1 MIDFYIINNLAIFL
15 VNLIGAL
22 IALWILFANI
32 KARTNQSFFFM
43 TFFILLW
50 IDFVY
55 ISDLPSQ
62 VEHALLF
69 NRLIFGAVFLFF
81 VSFYFFSIFFPKAYH
96 RNVILDKIVL
106 ISGVIFSLISV
117 FTDFVAKDI
126 EVREWGTEIVFGEG
140 GVVFFAIVICLT
152 LFIII
157 RLLYKYYKFSVKERI
172 RIQYLLAGIIIFVG
186 LNLIFNVVLYPFWG
200 SFPYYYFGNY
210 SAIFLLGLGAYAVV
224 TNNLMGVKTLVT
236 QALIVAMSIILI
248 LDIVVLSDNLTVRLL
263 KFGVL
268 LTFLYFSKELVK
280 SVKKEKRAKERLE
293 EVNYD
298 LEERNNDLK
307 ILFEASSK
315 FNQELDSRKISQN
328 IVNSIPRDLKYL
340 GYKLGFIALYDK
352 EDDRV
357 FVYAVT
363 DSALVRKVEQKLN
376 ISLKTFEERLSQNND
391 LIVRT
396 IRNKKEFVSD
406 KLEDFI
412 EGFMGGEKADSFQKT
427 LGAKSFISVP
437 LFSSGQAIGAIVFA
451 SGKRKDDITIRNKN
465 IIRAFSSHIGSAI
478 ENAQLYEKTESQMEE
493 VAKLNKNL
501 RKANKDLKALW
512 KIKSE
517 FLHIASHQLR
527 TPLTAMRGMISMW
540 LAGDFDSLSE
550 EQRKEMLRRIAT
562 STERLNGITNDML
575 SALEHEGGVA
585 ELKFQKISVIEMIK
599 DIMSTLGPGY
609 VEKGLYLRFGD
620 VDEDIPSVEAEP
632 NYLSQVFSN
641 LIDNACKYT
650 QKGGTEISVK
660 KSDKFVDIFIKDT
673 GIGIPK
679 KDKGR
684 IFDKFTRG
692 ENAMAENASG
702 TGLGLFIVKKILDEQ
717 NGKISFE
724 SSGEGEGTMFKVS
737 LIIKQENK

>member
-1 MIDFYIINNLAIFL
+1 MDIYLERIIVFFINL
-15 VNLIGAL
+15 VG
-22 IALWILFANI
+22 LWLSVWVLSSN
-32 KARTNQSFFFM
+32 KKEKLNQWFVLM
-43 TFFILLW
+43 TFF
-50 IDFVY
+50 
-55 ISDLPSQ
+55 
-62 VEHALLF
+62 
-69 NRLIFGAVFLFF
+69 
-81 VSFYFFSIFFPKAYH
+81 
-96 RNVILDKIVL
+96 VIMW
-106 ISGVIFSLISV
+106 
-117 FTDFVAKDI
+117 TDFAFLGYGSQDMFLASMFYKLN
-126 EVREWGTEIVFGEG
+126 
-140 GVVFFAIVICLT
+140 FAFVI
-152 LFIII
+152 LFIISFYYFYVI
-157 RLLYKYYKFSVKERI
+157 YFFKEKGRYLFLGRVVAIIGIVIVLLSLYTNLIIKETFIQNWGAEIIFGKANNLYNLFSLSVAFFVVLFSVRRYLRVSRAEKLKL
-172 RIQYLLAGIIIFVG
+172 QYFSVGILFFIV
-186 LNLIFNVVLYPFWG
+186 FNVVFNIM
-200 SFPYYYFGNY
+200 FPMLVGTMEYARFGDY
-210 SAIFLLGLGAYAVV
+210 SAMILLAFTAYAI
-224 TNNLMGVKTLVT
+224 TKSDLMGVKSLVT
-236 QALIVAMSIILI
+236 QVLIIAISIILI

-550 EQRKEMLRRIAT
+550 EQRKEMLGRIAT

-585 ELKFQKISVIEMIK
+585 ELQFQKISVIEMIK

-692 ENAMAENASG
+692 ENATAENASG

>member
-1 MIDFYIINNLAIFL
+1 MDIYLERIIVFFINL
-15 VNLIGAL
+15 VG
-22 IALWILFANI
+22 LWLSIWVLSSN
-32 KARTNQSFFFM
+32 KKERLNQWFVLM
-43 TFFILLW
+43 TFFVIMWTDFAFLGYGSQDMFLASMFYKLNFAFVILF
-50 IDFVY
+50 I
-55 ISDLPSQ
+55 
-62 VEHALLF
+62 
-69 NRLIFGAVFLFF
+69 
-81 VSFYFFSIFFPKAYH
+81 VSFYYFYVIYFFKEKGRYILLGRVIAMLGIVIVSLSLYTNLIIKETFIQNWGAEIIFGKANNFYNLFSLSVAFFVVLFSIRKYLKVSRA
-96 RNVILDKIVL
+96 
-106 ISGVIFSLISV
+106 
-117 FTDFVAKDI
+117 
-126 EVREWGTEIVFGEG
+126 E
-140 GVVFFAIVICLT
+140 
-152 LFIII
+152 
-157 RLLYKYYKFSVKERI
+157 RLKLQYFSV
-172 RIQYLLAGIIIFVG
+172 GILFFIV
-186 LNLIFNVVLYPFWG
+186 FNVVFNIM
-200 SFPYYYFGNY
+200 FPILVGTMEYARFGDY
-210 SAIFLLGLGAYAVV
+210 SAMILLAFTAYAI
-224 TNNLMGVKTLVT
+224 TKSDLMGVRSLVT
-236 QALIVAMSIILI
+236 QVLIIAISIILI
-248 LDIVVLSDNLTVRLL
+248 LDIVVLSDNFTLSLL

-298 LEERNNDLK
+298 LKERNKDLR

-315 FNQELDSRKISQN
+315 FNQELDSIKISQN
-328 IVNSIPRDLKYL
+328 IVDSIPRDLKYL

-357 FVYAVT
+357 FIYAVT
-363 DSALVRKVEQKLN
+363 NSALVRKVEKKFGV
-376 ISLKTFEERLSQNND
+376 SLKTFEQTLSNNND
-391 LIVRT
+391 FIVRT
-396 IRNKKEFVSD
+396 IRSKKEFIGDS
-406 KLEDFI
+406 LEDFVD
-412 EGFMGGEKADSFQKT
+412 GFMDPDNSNSFQKA
-427 LGAKSFISVP
+427 LGAESFISVP

-451 SGKRKDDITIRNKN
+451 SGKRQEDITIRNKN

-478 ENAQLYEKTESQMEE
+478 ENAQLYEKTELQMKE
-493 VAKLNKNL
+493 VAKLNNNL

-550 EQRKEMLRRIAT
+550 EQRKEMLGRIAT

-575 SALEHEGGVA
+575 AALEHEGGVS
-585 ELKFQKISVIEMIK
+585 ELQFQKVSLLEMIK

-609 VEKGLYLRFGD
+609 VEKGLYLKFGEID
-620 VDEDIPSVEAEP
+620 KDIPLIEAEP

-650 QKGGTEISVK
+650 RQGGTEVSIK

-673 GIGIPK
+673 GIGIAK
-679 KDKGR
+679 RDRNK

-724 SSGEGEGTMFKVS
+724 SPGEGKGTIFKIS
-737 LIIKQENK
+737 LIIKQEKK